1 MGSAKDYKEFIK
13 FMQDLQAK
21 ETDENAKEERK
32 GKLAK
37 AEQDYADFISNSIK
51 KTPISSSSSDTVNSD
66 KLYDRGVKAISS
78 ALKEL
83 PTYNGLNIS
92 ETERYLAKL
101 NQFFTLLVTGVN
113 ENLEGEFLSQI
124 KLKLGDNVWKHLDT
138 TKPDISNFE
147 KYKIFI
153 NTNYGGFQNAFQVV
167 NRAFDIEFDPNQK
180 NFIFSNK
187 LTDELRT
194 SLAAIKR
201 HYNKIDGDKEL
212 TASECIDFIGALCV
226 SQKLKEHD
234 WELFRDMTNDFD
246 KLKSAN
252 EVAQKAEFYRERL
265 QSSTVNSTSFWG
277 KSESKKQPEG
287 QACKREGFST
297 TNKFDLNDPQFRA
310 YAEKFDPNFK
320 TNRPFKNWSDR
331 KGNLEKSQINTV
343 GDQNTATEKNA
354 EQPKSSSF
362 VSFLDEK
369 SPFH

>member
-21 ETDENAKEERK
+21 ETDEKAKEERK

-51 KTPISSSSSDTVNSD
+51 ITPISSSSSDTVNSD

-180 NFIFSNK
+180 FFIFSNK

-226 SQKLKEHD
+226 SQKLKEHH

-252 EVAQKAEFYRERL
+252 EVAQKAEFYRER
-265 QSSTVNSTSFWG
+265 
-277 KSESKKQPEG
+277 
-287 QACKREGFST
+287 
-297 TNKFDLNDPQFRA
+297 
-310 YAEKFDPNFK
+310 
-320 TNRPFKNWSDR
+320 
-331 KGNLEKSQINTV
+331 
-343 GDQNTATEKNA
+343 
-354 EQPKSSSF
+354 
-362 VSFLDEK
+362 
-369 SPFH
+369 